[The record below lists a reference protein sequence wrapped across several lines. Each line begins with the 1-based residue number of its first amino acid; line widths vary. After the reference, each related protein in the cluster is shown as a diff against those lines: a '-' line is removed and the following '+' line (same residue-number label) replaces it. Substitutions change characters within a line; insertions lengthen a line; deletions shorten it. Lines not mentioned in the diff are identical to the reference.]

1 MGGFTPYEKYN
12 TLCISVLQNHP
23 SHTLGFATTT
33 RQELASARSSAHKK
47 KKRPTL
53 FSRPLCISGRKGEG
67 LPVDH
72 KVEIAGDGVD
82 FQRGEQIPVT
92 DITVADIDAELTGIP
107 AGNTVE
113 ITDNSEIL
121 REGNGNAS

>member
-33 RQELASARSSAHKK
+33 RQQLASARSSAHKK

-53 FSRPLCISGRKGEG
+53 FSRPLCISGRKAEVYRLITRSR
-67 LPVDH
+67 LP
-72 KVEIAGDGVD
+72 E
-82 FQRGEQIPVT
+82 
-92 DITVADIDAELTGIP
+92 TV
-107 AGNTVE
+107 
-113 ITDNSEIL
+113 SMS
-121 REGNGNAS
+121 REEYMFP